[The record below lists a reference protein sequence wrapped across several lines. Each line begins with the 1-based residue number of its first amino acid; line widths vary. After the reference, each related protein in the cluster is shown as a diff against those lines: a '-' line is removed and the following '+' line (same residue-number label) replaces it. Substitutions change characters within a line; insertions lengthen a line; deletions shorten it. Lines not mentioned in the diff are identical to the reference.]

1 MTTFFLVLM
10 MLIAVLLILVV
21 LIQPGKGDMLSG
33 MGGVGGTFSN
43 MMGSRKATDF
53 LTKLTIGLAAALLVF
68 SLVINKFALNRG
80 ESMVKPAVEG
90 AVIPTDNVPATV
102 PLEVPATPAAPA
114 EQQPDGK

>member
-10 MLIAVLLILVV
+10 LLIAVLLILVV

-53 LTKLTIGLAAALLVF
+53 LTKLTIGLAVALLVF
-68 SLVINKFALNRG
+68 SILINKFALSSG
-80 ESMVKPAVEG
+80 ETIVKPAVEG
-90 AVIPTDNVPATV
+90 AAIPTNNVPATV
-102 PLEVPATPAAPA
+102 PLAAPATPAAPQ